1 MRAKVLI
8 VDGYNMIAFW
18 QSTKQDFKKG
28 DLDAARTT
36 LLRTLSH
43 YAAFEQ
49 IEVICVFDAHHVPGL
64 RQQYDEFKVS
74 VIFTE
79 EEETADSYIE
89 QLSAQLNSDR
99 RKRVSV
105 ATSDLNEQWV
115 VFSQGALRVSA
126 RELEERTKVIKKDLD
141 KFVDQVELYTP
152 RLNPWSDGNFQ
163 ALKEMIEEMKEWH
176 LQSLPIRHRI
186 CQSVG
191 SKKMM

>member
-1 MRAKVLI
+1 MKEKVLI

-18 QSTKQDFKKG
+18 QATKQDFKKG

-89 QLSAQLNSDR
+89 RLSAQLNSDR
-99 RKRVSV
+99 RKQVSV

-115 VFSQGALRVSA
+115 VFS
-126 RELEERTKVIKKDLD
+126 
-141 KFVDQVELYTP
+141 
-152 RLNPWSDGNFQ
+152 
-163 ALKEMIEEMKEWH
+163 
-176 LQSLPIRHRI
+176 
-186 CQSVG
+186 
-191 SKKMM
+191 

>member
-1 MRAKVLI
+1 MKEKVLI

-18 QSTKQDFKKG
+18 QTTKQDFKKG

-64 RQQYDEFKVS
+64 RLQYDEFKVS

-89 QLSAQLNSDR
+89 RLSAQLNSDR
-99 RKRVSV
+99 RKQVSV

-126 RELEERTKVIKKDLD
+126 RELEERTRVIKKDLD

-163 ALKEMIEEMKEWH
+163 ALKEMMEEMRE
-176 LQSLPIRHRI
+176 
-186 CQSVG
+186 
-191 SKKMM
+191 

>member
-1 MRAKVLI
+1 MKEKVLI

-18 QSTKQDFKKG
+18 QATKQDFKKG

-43 YAAFEQ
+43 YVAFEQ

-89 QLSAQLNSDR
+89 RLSAQLNSDR
-99 RKRVSV
+99 RKQVSV

-126 RELEERTKVIKKDLD
+126 RELEERTRVIKKDLD

-152 RLNPWSDGNFQ
+152 RLNPWSNGNFQ
-163 ALKEMIEEMKEWH
+163 ALKEMMEEMKE
-176 LQSLPIRHRI
+176 
-186 CQSVG
+186 
-191 SKKMM
+191 

>member
-1 MRAKVLI
+1 MKEKVLI

-18 QSTKQDFKKG
+18 QTTKQDFKKG

-89 QLSAQLNSDR
+89 RLSTQLNSDR
-99 RKRVSV
+99 RNQRPQRTMGGLFTRSL
-105 ATSDLNEQWV
+105 TG
-115 VFSQGALRVSA
+115 FGA
-126 RELEERTKVIKKDLD
+126 
-141 KFVDQVELYTP
+141 
-152 RLNPWSDGNFQ
+152 
-163 ALKEMIEEMKEWH
+163 
-176 LQSLPIRHRI
+176 
-186 CQSVG
+186 
-191 SKKMM
+191 

>member
-1 MRAKVLI
+1 MKEKVLI

-28 DLDAARTT
+28 NLDAARTY

-43 YAAFEQ
+43 YAAFEHLE
-49 IEVICVFDAHHVPGL
+49 IICVFDAQHVPGL
-64 RQQYDEFKVS
+64 RQTYDEYRLT

-89 QLSAQLNSDR
+89 RLSAELNSDR
-99 RKRVSV
+99 CRQVSA

-126 RELEERTKVIKKDLD
+126 RELEERTRVIKKDLD
-141 KFVDQVELYTP
+141 KFVDQVGLYTP

-163 ALKEMIEEMKEWH
+163 ALKEMMEEMKE
-176 LQSLPIRHRI
+176 
-186 CQSVG
+186 
-191 SKKMM
+191 

>member
-1 MRAKVLI
+1 MKEKVLI

-18 QSTKQDFKKG
+18 QATKQDFKKG

-89 QLSAQLNSDR
+89 RLSAQLNSDR
-99 RKRVSV
+99 RKQVSV

-141 KFVDQVELYTP
+141 KFVDQVENSTL
-152 RLNPWSDGNFQ
+152 
-163 ALKEMIEEMKEWH
+163 H
-176 LQSLPIRHRI
+176 
-186 CQSVG
+186 G
-191 SKKMM
+191 SIPGLMGIFKP